1 MTIFGFSMILMQS
14 WEVSSSLAVIGLLNG
29 GTAGVIWMFPICWA
43 GLFLTNTSMAEMG
56 SM

>member
-1 MTIFGFSMILMQS
+1 MILMQS

-29 GTAGVIWMFPICWA
+29 GTAGVIWMFPICWV
-43 GLFLTNTSMAEMG
+43 GLLLTNMSMAEMG